1 MYIKPVSLA
10 VVLATSLSSFAMAQ
24 DGSVQKASLVEDTGA
39 QERINFSGKLR
50 MLSQRIASSACHL
63 AEGVD
68 KEATMAMLDAST
80 KEFDKILAALEFGDE
95 SLNIMGAETRRKTI
109 VKIDA
114 VKEEWTPLRD
124 AAISMASGDISET
137 NLNTILEGNLS
148 LLGAAVELVPA
159 IVGQYS
165 NPAEIVQ
172 ANAVLLDIAG
182 RQRMLTQRI
191 SKEACMLNS
200 GKANS
205 EALEKMRKDI
215 GIFEASLN
223 ALRNGLPGAGIMAPP
238 TAAIKAELEV
248 VYNSWKS
255 VKPEMEKLLS
265 GEKVT
270 IEEETQKFNQLNVV
284 MSEMNKVVGMYAKYA
299 KNET

>member
-1 MYIKPVSLA
+1 
-10 VVLATSLSSFAMAQ
+10 
-24 DGSVQKASLVEDTGA
+24 
-39 QERINFSGKLR
+39 
-50 MLSQRIASSACHL
+50 
-63 AEGVD
+63 GVD
-68 KEATMAMLDAST
+68 
-80 KEFDKILAALEFGDE
+80 FYNRF
-95 SLNIMGAETRRKTI
+95 
-109 VKIDA
+109 
-114 VKEEWTPLRD
+114 
-124 AAISMASGDISET
+124 ASGDISET